1 VTCCFPVGVAGFE
14 PAASSSRIRPW
25 KAADL
30 WTLPKMQVKA
40 LVCVGLEWYS
50 EVAISR
56 SSPGFLQRSIVARG
70 SRCMADWSLR
80 CTLLALAN
88 ELRESMAGLRLRG
101 SPPTR
106 CAMFL
111 NAASSAV
118 AVCVCP
124 VSVGLLEFPALV
136 DLVILAGMAWVW
148 LAGCEYAAG
157 TRTQDRRIMRP
168 AFIAVSIPPLTCLN
182 ITSWGVQPPPFG
194 RVFAMIKLRKCSP
207 RPVRCAWG
215 R

>member
-1 VTCCFPVGVAGFE
+1 
-14 PAASSSRIRPW
+14 
-25 KAADL
+25 
-30 WTLPKMQVKA
+30 
-40 LVCVGLEWYS
+40 
-50 EVAISR
+50 
-56 SSPGFLQRSIVARG
+56 
-70 SRCMADWSLR
+70 MADWSLR

-136 DLVILAGMAWVW
+136 DLVILAGMA
-148 LAGCEYAAG
+148 
-157 TRTQDRRIMRP
+157 
-168 AFIAVSIPPLTCLN
+168 
-182 ITSWGVQPPPFG
+182 G
-194 RVFAMIKLRKCSP
+194 RVRVRGWDSNPGPADYETSVHRSIDTAPYVPQHHELGCSAAAVWPRICHDQASEVLAAARSLRVGKVTGSFGMP
-207 RPVRCAWG
+207 GALERTEH
-215 R
+215 